1 MGKKEKKEKTYSYVE
16 PIPSYY
22 HTSPYSLDIRAS
34 TIANAGLGVF
44 VCKDIP
50 AGAYIDAYTGNLL
63 SIATSLYYFQIDDG
77 IGIDAG
83 SYPRCYMAMLND
95 GFEKNNCEFRVDD
108 ETRQVSV
115 WSIRDVMAG
124 EELFVSYGDDYWIAF
139 CEKPVPKTL
148 RI

>member
-1 MGKKEKKEKTYSYVE
+1 MGKKEKTYSYVE

-22 HTSPYSLDIRAS
+22 HTSPYTLDIRAS

-50 AGAYIDAYTGNLL
+50 AGAYIDAYTGDLL
-63 SIATSLYYFQIDDG
+63 SIATSLYYFQINEG
-77 IGIDAG
+77 VGIDAG

-115 WSIRDVMAG
+115 WSIRDVVAG
-124 EELFVSYGDDYWIAF
+124 EELFVSYGNDYWTAF
-139 CEKPVPKTL
+139 SEKPVPKTL

>member
-1 MGKKEKKEKTYSYVE
+1 MGKKEKKEKKEKIYTYIE

-50 AGAYIDAYTGNLL
+50 AGAYIDAYTGDLL
-63 SIATSLYYFQIDDG
+63 SIATSLYYFQINEG
-77 IGIDAG
+77 VGIDAG

-115 WSIRDVMAG
+115 WSIRDVVAG
-124 EELFVSYGDDYWIAF
+124 EELFVSYGDDFWKGF
-139 CEKPVPKTL
+139 NKN
-148 RI
+148 R

>member
-1 MGKKEKKEKTYSYVE
+1 MGKKIYRYVE
-16 PIPSYY
+16 PVPSYY
-22 HTSPYSLDIRAS
+22 HTSPYTLDIRKS
-34 TIANAGLGVF
+34 TITNAGLGVF
-44 VCKDIP
+44 TVKDIP
-50 AGAYIDAYTGNLL
+50 AGAYIDMYTGDLL

-139 CEKPVPKTL
+139 FEKPVPKTL

>member
-1 MGKKEKKEKTYSYVE
+1 MGKKEKKEKPYNYVE

-22 HTSPYSLDIRAS
+22 NTSPYTLDIRAS

-108 ETRQVSV
+108 ETRQVSL
-115 WSIRDVMAG
+115 WSIRDVVAG
-124 EELFVSYGDDYWIAF
+124 EELFVSYGNDFWKGF
-139 CEKPVPKTL
+139 NKN
-148 RI
+148 R

>member
-1 MGKKEKKEKTYSYVE
+1 MGKKTYSYVE
-16 PIPSYY
+16 SIPSYY
-22 HTSPYSLDIRAS
+22 HTSPYTLDIRAS

-50 AGAYIDAYTGNLL
+50 AGAYIDAYTGDLL

-115 WSIRDVMAG
+115 WSIRDVVAG
-124 EELFVSYGDDYWIAF
+124 EELFVSYGNDFWAAF
-139 CEKPVPKTL
+139 SQKPVPKTL